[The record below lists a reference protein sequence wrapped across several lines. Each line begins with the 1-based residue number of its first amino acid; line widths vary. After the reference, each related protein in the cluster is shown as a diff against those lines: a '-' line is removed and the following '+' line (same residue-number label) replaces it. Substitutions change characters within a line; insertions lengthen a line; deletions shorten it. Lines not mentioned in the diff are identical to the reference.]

1 MIRKFNDSLTY
12 IGTDDYSEP
21 KFESQYAIPDG
32 MAYNSWL
39 IKDTKTAIMD
49 SCDRSTA
56 DAWRKNLQEAL
67 DGAKPDYFV
76 LHHMEPDHSSQLAWL
91 LWEYPSL

>member
-56 DAWRKNLQEAL
+56 DAWRKNLQEARTTDEVSRREETL
-67 DGAKPDYFV
+67 GNRW
-76 LHHMEPDHSSQLAWL
+76 SG
-91 LWEYPSL
+91 